1 MSVQRQ
7 TYIVLGVLVLAG
19 LALGIRVSPW
29 WFVLPALGG
38 LGMTVAG
45 LIGVCTLNKV
55 LSRLPWNKP
64 DSGRI

>member
-7 TYIVLGVLVLAG
+7 TYIVLGILVLGG
-19 LALGIRVSPW
+19 LALGLWHSQW

-55 LSRLPWNKP
+55 LSRLPWNEP
-64 DSGRI
+64 DSGKI

>member
-7 TYIVLGVLVLAG
+7 TYILLGILVLGG
-19 LALGIRVSPW
+19 LALGLRHSQW
-29 WFVLPALGG
+29 WFVLPALCG

-64 DSGRI
+64 ESGRI

>member
-7 TYIVLGVLVLAG
+7 TYIVVGILVLAG
-19 LALGIRVSPW
+19 VALARWHSSW
-29 WFVLPALGG
+29 WLVVPALGG
-38 LGMTVAG
+38 LGMTIAG

-55 LSRLPWNKP
+55 LSKLPWNEP